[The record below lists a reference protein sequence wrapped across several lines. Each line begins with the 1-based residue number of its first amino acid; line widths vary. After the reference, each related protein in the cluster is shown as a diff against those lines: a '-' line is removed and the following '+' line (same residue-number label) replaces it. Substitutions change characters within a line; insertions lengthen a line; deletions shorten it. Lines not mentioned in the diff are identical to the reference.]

1 MKFGQPEYLS
11 LDQLLLDPNN
21 YRFLD
26 MKEYVRAEPTRYHE
40 ETVQKNSYSLIQR
53 EGQDEL
59 RALKESIQTNG
70 YVPLETLVV
79 RPYLYK
85 SDSYVVVE
93 GNRRVA
99 AMRWLMQDKAAGA
112 AIEQSLADNFNKIPA
127 IVIDPNSPDY
137 DNLQHIMMGL
147 RHVSGIKQWGG
158 YQRARLIVELVD
170 DQGTP
175 ISEAAKS
182 ISMSSHEA
190 TRRYR
195 AFKALEQM
203 RQDEEFGQYYTP
215 KMYRLFHEAVAQPKV
230 RQWLAWDEES
240 LRFTNEDHLYEFYRL
255 LVPYKPDDD
264 EEEDKEPGDARKP
277 KIQTYEDVR
286 NLKEILGDADAEES
300 LLDPKQ
306 SFADALAL
314 AKAATTIKLMP
325 RLKAAHQ
332 ALDKLPVDVLKKLP
346 QKDIKHM
353 QDLYGALKERLA
365 DWTKLTGKKMKL

>member
-1 MKFGQPEYLS
+1 MKFSQPEYLR

-26 MKEYVRAEPTRYHE
+26 MKDYVRAEPTRYHE
-40 ETVQKNSYSLIQR
+40 DSVQKKSFSLIER
-53 EGQDEL
+53 DGQEEL

-85 SDSYVVVE
+85 PDAYVVVE

-99 AMRWLMQDKAAGA
+99 ALRWLMQDKAAGA
-112 AIEQSLADNFNKIPA
+112 AVDQHLIESFNKIPA
-127 IVIDPNSPDY
+127 IIIDPNSPDFE
-137 DNLQHIMMGL
+137 NLQHVMMGL

-170 DQGTP
+170 EQGSP
-175 ISEAAKS
+175 MNEAAKS

-195 AFKALEQM
+195 AYKALEQM
-203 RQDEEFGQYYTP
+203 QQDEEFGQYCNP

-230 RQWLAWDEES
+230 RLWLGWDEDS
-240 LRFTNEDHLYEFYRL
+240 SRFTNEDHLHEFYKL

-264 EEEDKEPGDARKP
+264 EEDKEPGDSREP
-277 KIQTYEDVR
+277 KIKTYEDVR
-286 NLKEILGDADAEES
+286 NLKEILGDPDAEES

-314 AKAATTIKLMP
+314 AKAATTIKLIP
-325 RLKAAHQ
+325 RLKAAQQ

-346 QKDIKHM
+346 QKDMKHM
-353 QDLYGALKERLA
+353 QQLYSALKERLT